1 MKANYAISQAYR
13 CVSPF
18 SSSDALPD
26 AEGQEDYE
34 EESFDYSER
43 ENLASNN
50 AQDLAK
56 LAKISYYNYTKV
68 ASRYNTT

>member
-1 MKANYAISQAYR
+1 A
-13 CVSPF
+13 V
-18 SSSDALPD
+18 PD

-68 ASRYNTT
+68 AARYNTT

>member
-1 MKANYAISQAYR
+1 MLLARLIF
-13 CVSPF
+13 VSPI

-43 ENLASNN
+43 ENLASNK

-56 LAKISYYNYTKV
+56 LNKISYYNYTKV
-68 ASRYNTT
+68 ASRYNTS

>member
-1 MKANYAISQAYR
+1 MTKTSVEA
-13 CVSPF
+13 CVF

-56 LAKISYYNYTKV
+56 LAKMSYYNYTKV
-68 ASRYNTT
+68 AARYNTT

>member
-1 MKANYAISQAYR
+1 MKVKHGILDTSTEGQ
-13 CVSPF
+13 
-18 SSSDALPD
+18 DALPD
-26 AEGQEDYE
+26 TESQEDYE

-68 ASRYNTT
+68 AARYNTT

>member
-1 MKANYAISQAYR
+1 MLLARLIFLCLQ
-13 CVSPF
+13 F
-18 SSSDALPD
+18 ISSDTLPD
-26 AEGQEDYE
+26 VESQEDYE

-50 AQDLAK
+50 AQDMAK

-68 ASRYNTT
+68 PARYNTS